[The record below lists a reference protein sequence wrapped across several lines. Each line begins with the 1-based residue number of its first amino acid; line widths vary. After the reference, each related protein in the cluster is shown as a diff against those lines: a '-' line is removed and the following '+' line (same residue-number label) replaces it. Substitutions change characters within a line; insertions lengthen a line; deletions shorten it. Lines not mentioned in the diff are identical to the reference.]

1 MSVVHVQR
9 IQKERCLSTEAW
21 VISALEECVAGD
33 HDWKVILFIYLLAIR
48 KNTMYKLMITQS
60 KLQYQVLQ

>member
-48 KNTMYKLMITQS
+48 KNTVYKLM
-60 KLQYQVLQ
+60 